1 MNKSAARGECR
12 RLRGGLPETLKS
24 KFDKQIADR
33 LLKEDFFGYQNYFVY
48 LSFGS
53 EVSTAF
59 IIEELKRRGKNVFV
73 PKVTGDNMIA
83 AEYKPPFVKGK
94 FGIIEPVESIP
105 IDKIDV
111 AIVPLIAADYE
122 FNRVGYGKGYYDRF
136 FEKHD
141 CLKIGLCYSVQVVD
155 IIETDKTDV
164 ALDMLVT
171 EKFTLKRKEK

>member
-1 MNKSAARGECR
+1 
-12 RLRGGLPETLKS
+12 
-24 KFDKQIADR
+24 
-33 LLKEDFFGYQNYFVY
+33 
-48 LSFGS
+48 
-53 EVSTAF
+53 
-59 IIEELKRRGKNVFV
+59 
-73 PKVTGDNMIA
+73 MIA

-94 FGIIEPVESIP
+94 FGIFEPVESIP

-155 IIETDKTDV
+155 KIEADKTDV

-171 EKFTLKRKEK
+171 ENFTLKRKEK